1 MGKASTHTDLAT
13 FLEIPIEKDPQRMI
27 TATHDR
33 PPHTLSPIWRLS
45 PRHNGSTL
53 YDSYELRAVTHQ
65 LNKAIQASKASSPHY
80 MYCFNSPF
88 YTQGLSRVSKQNV
101 ETPKRILCQQ
111 QLSCAAAT
119 ADKKPS
125 TRPPRAASM
134 GFVTRAWRK
143 VKQGFLKNKPGNN

>member
-1 MGKASTHTDLAT
+1 MREASTHIDLAT

-65 LNKAIQASKASSPHY
+65 LNKAIQLPKHRRPPY
-80 MYCFNSPF
+80 MYC
-88 YTQGLSRVSKQNV
+88 L
-101 ETPKRILCQQ
+101 IH
-111 QLSCAAAT
+111 
-119 ADKKPS
+119 PS
-125 TRPPRAASM
+125 IHKA
-134 GFVTRAWRK
+134 
-143 VKQGFLKNKPGNN
+143 